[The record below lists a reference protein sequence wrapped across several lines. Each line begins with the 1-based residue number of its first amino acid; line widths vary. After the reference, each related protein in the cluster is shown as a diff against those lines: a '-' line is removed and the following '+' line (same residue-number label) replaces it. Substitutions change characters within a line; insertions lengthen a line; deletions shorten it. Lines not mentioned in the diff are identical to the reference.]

1 MDNIEYLFAVFA
13 IIWVLVFVYVATMI
27 RRQQRLKKE
36 IDRLGEALNV
46 RK

>member
-13 IIWVLVFVYVATMI
+13 IIWVFVFVYVATMI

-36 IDRLGEALNV
+36 IDRLGEALNG
-46 RK
+46 R